1 MRAAEFVTEISRR
14 GFLKGAAATAAA
26 GSIAAPFVYNKLKG
40 GEHPEPAPTPQQPAP
55 KLGLVLKSPAEK
67 YLHDYAISQGING
80 IELAA
85 LLAQCSHESA
95 GFTKFVEEG
104 PVGAKNPAAYFRQY
118 DIRYNRS
125 MAKRLGNTKPGDG
138 YRYRGRGYIH
148 LTGRDNYRIFGKK
161 IGQPLEEQPELAA
174 DPKIA
179 AQIAVEYWK
188 SRVQGRVT
196 DFKDIEAVTKP
207 INRGLKG
214 IADRLSRFKEY
225 MKGLG

>member
-1 MRAAEFVTEISRR
+1 MRASEFVTEISRR
-14 GFLKGAAATAAA
+14 GFLKGAAATAA
-26 GSIAAPFVYNKLKG
+26 GTIAAPFVYNKLKG
-40 GEHPEPAPTPQQPAP
+40 DEQPEPEPVPQEPAP

-80 IELAA
+80 VELAA

-95 GFTKFVEEG
+95 GFTKFTEDG
-104 PVGAKNPAAYFRQY
+104 PVGSKNPAAYFRQY
-118 DIRYNRS
+118 DIKYN
-125 MAKRLGNTKPGDG
+125 KRTATILGNIKPGDG

-148 LTGRDNYRIFGKK
+148 LTGRSNYRIFGKK
-161 IGQPLEEQPELAA
+161 IGQPLEEQPELAS

-179 AQIAVEYWK
+179 AEIAVEYWK

-207 INRGLKG
+207 INKGLKG
-214 IADRLSRFKEY
+214 ITDRLSRFKEY